1 MPLAFQPILRGILY
15 SIIIA
20 FILIGVVGL
29 VTNLTNLP
37 ESSLIENGIFSISVF
52 FGGLTAAR
60 MAGTKGLYYGAAVG
74 MGMILVILLFL
85 AIMEPRIDWL
95 VIAERAL
102 YALVAGGIGGI
113 VGVALKQ

>member
-1 MPLAFQPILRGILY
+1 
-15 SIIIA
+15 
-20 FILIGVVGL
+20 
-29 VTNLTNLP
+29 
-37 ESSLIENGIFSISVF
+37 
-52 FGGLTAAR
+52 

-102 YALVAGGIGGI
+102 HALVAGGIGGI